1 MRKIKHY
8 IEYISLRTVMFF
20 LYLIPVKAAKKIGL
34 LIAEFAFYFV
44 PVRKKH
50 VIESLTIAFPSKNRK
65 EIFKI
70 AKDVYRQF
78 VITVVEFIFF
88 RKMTG
93 EEIKDMY
100 EDSDFK
106 LMEESL
112 KQGKGAV
119 LLSGHFGNWE
129 LLAKSF
135 AQRYPTSVIVAQ
147 QSNPMVDKLMNETR
161 TIKGFNTIYKDS
173 LVFRAVS
180 RALKRNEFVA
190 ILADQDAGRQG
201 VFVPFFGRL
210 ASTAKGPA
218 AFALRCGCPIIAAF
232 AVRKPD
238 GKYKTVPV
246 EIKKPEGVEEEKAI
260 EMIMAEY
267 SRILQKQ
274 IEEYP
279 PYWFWFHRRWKTK
292 KQD

>member
-20 LYLIPVKAAKKIGL
+20 LYLMPVKAAKKIGL

-65 EIFKI
+65 EILKI

-106 LMEESL
+106 LMEDSL

-279 PYWFWFHRRWKTK
+279 PYWFWF
-292 KQD
+292 

>member
-20 LYLIPVKAAKKIGL
+20 LYLMPVKAAKKIGL

-65 EIFKI
+65 EILKI

-106 LMEESL
+106 LMEDSL

-279 PYWFWFHRRWKTK
+279 SYWFWFHRRWKTK